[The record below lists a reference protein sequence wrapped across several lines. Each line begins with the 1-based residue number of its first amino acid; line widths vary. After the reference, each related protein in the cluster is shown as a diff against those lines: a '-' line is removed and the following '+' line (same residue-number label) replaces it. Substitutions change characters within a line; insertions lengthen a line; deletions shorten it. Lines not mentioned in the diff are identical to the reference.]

1 MIDTY
6 SNAVQERL
14 TIVVT
19 IFLPLSVLTGFFG
32 MNFTWLLDH
41 QGGTWTCFGLGV
53 GGLLASVL
61 LIVAW
66 LRRTGMTD
74 RGKRAKPRRG
84 RAAGPSAAANPERS

>member
-6 SNAVQERL
+6 ANEVDERL
-14 TIVVT
+14 TIVAT

-41 QGGTWTCFGLGV
+41 LGGVWTFFGLGV
-53 GGLLASVL
+53 GGLLASSL

-74 RGKRAKPRRG
+74 RRERSEPRLG
-84 RAAGPSAAANPERS
+84 RATKRVDRSG